1 MFLLFFLFLDG
12 KKWCSLD
19 RFFLRLIEF
28 HVKLVAYVNNY
39 IDFCA
44 RGIKKTDYA

>member
-1 MFLLFFLFLDG
+1 MFLLFFLFFDG
-12 KKWCSLD
+12 KKMVFFGS
-19 RFFLRLIEF
+19 FFLRLIEF